1 MDPTQTIDSSVFVF
15 AVIFWAAIGATLG
28 AIIGNTK
35 GRAQD
40 GALLGL
46 FLGLIG
52 VIIVAALP
60 AKPASGPGA
69 YRPGTSIV
77 GWHADPTGRHQL
89 RYFDGQRWWDDVLDN
104 SVPGKDPAVMPNI
117 RGGPQSPPPGT

>member
-1 MDPTQTIDSSVFVF
+1 MDPAQTTDWSVFIF

-40 GALLGL
+40 GVLLGL

-52 VIIVAALP
+52 VIIIATLP
-60 AKPASGPGA
+60 AKLAAGQGP
-69 YRPGTSIV
+69 YQPGTSIV
-77 GWHADPTGRHQL
+77 GWHTDPTARHQL

-104 SVPGKDPAVMPNI
+104 GVPGKDPAVMPNI
-117 RGGPQSPPPGT
+117 QGGPQSAPPGS